1 MKNNVKLRPLNIND
15 LQGMQEWM
23 TDKECKKWF
32 QFPEEYALAENIEKF
47 IHNASIEIKNGESIH
62 WAISSLEG
70 EYLGTVSLKDV
81 DVKVG
86 KAEYAIALRNK
97 VRGKGIGEQA
107 TKLILDKAFTE
118 YKLTRVF
125 LNVISDNER
134 AIHMY
139 EKCGFS
145 YEGEFRNHIFTKD
158 RICSIK
164 WYAMLKDEYELKIK
178 KDSEK

>member
-32 QFPEEYALAENIEKF
+32 QFPEEYVLAENIEKF
-47 IHNASIEIKNGESIH
+47 IHNASIEIKNGESVH

-70 EYLGTVSLKDV
+70 E
-81 DVKVG
+81 
-86 KAEYAIALRNK
+86 
-97 VRGKGIGEQA
+97 
-107 TKLILDKAFTE
+107 
-118 YKLTRVF
+118 
-125 LNVISDNER
+125 
-134 AIHMY
+134 
-139 EKCGFS
+139 
-145 YEGEFRNHIFTKD
+145 FRNHISTKD